1 MTDLDT
7 IRDGWDHAARED
19 AMFNIVTLPDKRGGG
34 WEADEFFR
42 HGQREI
48 DAMLDHLDAKGLR
61 GDGRDVA
68 LDFGCGVGRLTQA
81 LGLEYDYVIGADISA
96 EMVKQAKELNRRGVR
111 VEYVNT
117 GAHLLDEFEPGIFD
131 LIYSRITLQHM
142 PADLQ
147 HGYVREFVQLLAP
160 EGLAVFQIPDGP
172 TYRHPNDWLS
182 MYGVPRALV
191 EQWVLYAGGRLLDVE
206 LLEDGS
212 GEWQAYRY
220 TVTPS

>member
-1 MTDLDT
+1 VADLDT

-19 AMFNIVTLPDKRGGG
+19 AMGNIVTLPQYQGGG
-34 WEADEFFR
+34 WPEDEFFA

-48 DAMLDHLDAKGLR
+48 DALLDHLDGLGLR
-61 GDGRDVA
+61 GPRRDRA

-81 LGLEYDYVIGADISA
+81 LALEYLHVIGADVSA
-96 EMVKQAKELNRRGVR
+96 EMVKRARELNRRGDHVT
-111 VEYVNT
+111 YVNT
-117 GAHLLDEFEPGIFD
+117 GERLLDSFALGHFD

-147 HGYVREFVQLLAP
+147 HGYVREFVKLLAP

-172 TYRHPNDWLS
+172 DYQHPNGWLS

-191 EQWVLYAGGRLLDVE
+191 EQWVLYAGAKLLDVE

-212 GEWQAYRY
+212 GTWDAYRY
-220 TVTPS
+220 TVTPA